1 MPCGSTFLHVDTVSY
16 PQIASLFAQV
26 GAGVNWRGS
35 CTTSKTMSSSKS
47 PEALDTLEADLRS
60 RLDEE
65 VRTLEAYR
73 GRLEREARVD
83 AELARIDAVIA
94 RRVGSMPP
102 PAMPSYHP
110 ASYHPASHHPA
121 SYHPASY
128 HPASYPPPASFHSAP
143 PPAMPSWNPPSSM
156 LPPAAVAPA
165 PTSQPIP
172 YAYQT
177 SRMVTL
183 ATVSAMLAVIVSL
196 TVLVITAG
204 DRMVPSANAAE
215 RPTMSA
221 PANVAAN
228 GGSCSDKSDKAEPAK
243 KTDDAKSEPATAT
256 VAKAVAPA
264 AKNTMM
270 RRTATKSAP
279 ASKTEAPAAAEPVA
293 VAPVAAPALLAA
305 APAPA
310 PAPAPAAT
318 NMDDAARTAQML
330 REQLGASLK

>member
-102 PAMPSYHP
+102 PSMPSY
-110 ASYHPASHHPA
+110 HPA

-221 PANVAAN
+221 SAPANVAVN
-228 GGSCSDKSDKAEPAK
+228 GGSCSDKSDKSDKAEPAK

-293 VAPVAAPALLAA
+293 VAPAAAPALVAA
-305 APAPA
+305 APA

>member
-1 MPCGSTFLHVDTVSY
+1 MRGLRAFRAAR
-16 PQIASLFAQV
+16 I
-26 GAGVNWRGS
+26 WRGS
-35 CTTSKTMSSSKS
+35 CTTSETMSSSKS

-83 AELARIDAVIA
+83 AELARIEAVIA
-94 RRVGSMPP
+94 RRVGSIPP
-102 PAMPSYHP
+102 PAS
-110 ASYHPASHHPA
+110 ASYPPSHHPA

-128 HPASYPPPASFHSAP
+128 HPASYHPAPSFHSAP
-143 PPAMPSWNPPSSM
+143 PPAMTSWNPPSSM
-156 LPPAAVAPA
+156 LPPAVAAA
-165 PTSQPIP
+165 PTAQPIP

-183 ATVSAMLAVIVSL
+183 STVAAMLAVIVSL

-221 PANVAAN
+221 AALANVANAA
-228 GGSCSDKSDKAEPAK
+228 SCSDKPEPAK
-243 KTDDAKSEPATAT
+243 KTDDANANANANAKSEPAAAA
-256 VAKAVAPA
+256 VAKAVSPVAGSAVKNNLRRPAAAKPAPA
-264 AKNTMM
+264 APE
-270 RRTATKSAP
+270 AAAVVAVAAP
-279 ASKTEAPAAAEPVA
+279 VAIAPAAA
-293 VAPVAAPALLAA
+293 AA
-305 APAPA
+305 A

-330 REQLGASLK
+330 REQLSASLK

>member
-1 MPCGSTFLHVDTVSY
+1 
-16 PQIASLFAQV
+16 
-26 GAGVNWRGS
+26 
-35 CTTSKTMSSSKS
+35 MSSSKS
-47 PEALDTLEADLRS
+47 PEALETLEADLRS

-94 RRVGSMPP
+94 RRIGSIPP
-102 PAMPSYHP
+102 PAAPSY
-110 ASYHPASHHPA
+110 HPA

-128 HPASYPPPASFHSAP
+128 HPASFHSAP
-143 PPAMPSWNPPSSM
+143 VPAMPSWNPPSSL
-156 LPPAAVAPA
+156 LPPASIAPA
-165 PTSQPIP
+165 PTSQPLP

-183 ATVSAMLAVIVSL
+183 STISAMLAVIVSL
-196 TVLVITAG
+196 TVLIITAG
-204 DRMVPSANAAE
+204 DRIIPTANAAE

-221 PANVAAN
+221 PVNAAS
-228 GGSCSDKSDKAEPAK
+228 GGSCSDKSDKSEPAK
-243 KTDDAKSEPATAT
+243 KADEAKTTTAPAKSEPAPAA
-256 VAKAVAPA
+256 VAKTVAPA
-264 AKNTMM
+264 SKSSA
-270 RRTATKSAP
+270 RRPATKSASP
-279 ASKTEAPAAAEPVA
+279 SKPEAPAAAVE
-293 VAPVAAPALLAA
+293 AAPAA

-310 PAPAPAAT
+310 PAPT

>member
-1 MPCGSTFLHVDTVSY
+1 MRGLRAFRAAR
-16 PQIASLFAQV
+16 I
-26 GAGVNWRGS
+26 WRGS
-35 CTTSKTMSSSKS
+35 CTTSETMSSSKS

-83 AELARIDAVIA
+83 AELARIEAVIA
-94 RRVGSMPP
+94 RRVGSIPP
-102 PAMPSYHP
+102 PAS
-110 ASYHPASHHPA
+110 ASYPPSHHPA

-128 HPASYPPPASFHSAP
+128 HPAPSFHSAP
-143 PPAMPSWNPPSSM
+143 PPAMTSWNPPSSM
-156 LPPAAVAPA
+156 LPPAVAAA
-165 PTSQPIP
+165 PTAQPIP

-183 ATVSAMLAVIVSL
+183 STVAAMLAVIVSL

-221 PANVAAN
+221 AALANVANAA
-228 GGSCSDKSDKAEPAK
+228 SCSDKPEPAK
-243 KTDDAKSEPATAT
+243 KTDDANANAKSEPAAAA
-256 VAKAVAPA
+256 VAKAVSPVAGSAVKNNLRRPAAAKPAPA
-264 AKNTMM
+264 APE
-270 RRTATKSAP
+270 AAAVVAVAAP
-279 ASKTEAPAAAEPVA
+279 VAIAPAAA
-293 VAPVAAPALLAA
+293 AA
-305 APAPA
+305 A

-330 REQLGASLK
+330 REQLSASLK

>member
-1 MPCGSTFLHVDTVSY
+1 
-16 PQIASLFAQV
+16 
-26 GAGVNWRGS
+26 
-35 CTTSKTMSSSKS
+35 MSSSKS

-94 RRVGSMPP
+94 LRAGSIPP
-102 PAMPSYHP
+102 PAAPSYHPPSYHP
-110 ASYHPASHHPA
+110 ASLHPA
-121 SYHPASY
+121 SY
-128 HPASYPPPASFHSAP
+128 PPASFHSAP
-143 PPAMPSWNPPSSM
+143 PPAFPSWNPPAS
-156 LPPAAVAPA
+156 LPPASVAAPA
-165 PTSQPIP
+165 PASQPLP

-183 ATVSAMLAVIVSL
+183 ATISAMLAVIVSL

-221 PANVAAN
+221 PVSAVNA
-228 GGSCSDKSDKAEPAK
+228 GSCSDKSEPAK
-243 KTDDAKSEPATAT
+243 KADDAKASDTSAKSEPAAAA
-256 VAKAVAPA
+256 VAKAAAPA
-264 AKNTMM
+264 PKNDLRRPAT
-270 RRTATKSAP
+270 RTASVR
-279 ASKTEAPAAAEPVA
+279 KTEAPAAADAVA
-293 VAPVAAPALLAA
+293 LVAAPVAAAPAA

-310 PAPAPAAT
+310 PT